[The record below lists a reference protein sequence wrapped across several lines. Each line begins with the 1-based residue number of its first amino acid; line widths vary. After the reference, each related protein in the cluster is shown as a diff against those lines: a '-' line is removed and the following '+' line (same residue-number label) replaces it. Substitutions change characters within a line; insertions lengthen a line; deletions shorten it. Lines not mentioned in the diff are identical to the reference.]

1 MAERV
6 TRKRRKLLQLQAER
20 MRAAKTQRLASVQE
34 TPVETPAEEPL
45 PGPSGLNESV
55 LLPAPDADDDSLTE
69 SGSDDDY
76 GSDFTREDA
85 DAAYQDW
92 IVTMDV
98 KMMAMMLH
106 DNCTS
111 RFGLTNMSA
120 AADHEVAQLL
130 GFNEKLIRTVITH
143 LLD

>member
-6 TRKRRKLLQLQAER
+6 TRKRQKSLQLQAER
-20 MRAAKTQRLASVQE
+20 TRAAKTQRLASVQE

-76 GSDFTREDA
+76 GSDFTLEDA
-85 DAAYQDW
+85 VAAYQDW
-92 IVTMDV
+92 IVTMDREDV

-106 DNCTS
+106 DNYTS

-120 AADHEVAQLL
+120 AAEVAQLL
-130 GFNEKLIRTVITH
+130 VFNVKEQ
-143 LLD
+143 